1 MGSEVDRIK
10 NPWLAKMTLWLK
22 SVFDLLIVR
31 SVFNK
36 IQFNPKIWCIYDFIY
51 QRRAF
56 FSSKP
61 FLEKT
66 KWFYFLCTSKLQFT
80 SFDQTLFN
88 LYEFQMVSDIL
99 GHPVQQPWTANLM
112 KVKFSHICNCTFVF
126 IIRNKPKL
134 IKNNSDS
141 KYRLYFVLW
150 SLNRLF

>member
-80 SFDQTLFN
+80 QVLTKHYSIYTNFKWYQTFWDTLCNNHERQTWWRWSFHISAIVLLFS
-88 LYEFQMVSDIL
+88 L
-99 GHPVQQPWTANLM
+99 
-112 KVKFSHICNCTFVF
+112 FV
-126 IIRNKPKL
+126 ISP
-134 IKNNSDS
+134 S
-141 KYRLYFVLW
+141 
-150 SLNRLF
+150 